1 MAGGAALAAAG
12 VGYSLR
18 KLPWDRIMSVGILSA
33 AFFVASLVHVPLGPG
48 NVHLIMNGL
57 MGAVLGWSALPAIAV
72 ALFLQALLF
81 QYGGFTSLGVNIC
94 LMAFPAVLCGLFF
107 RRFFSLPRWRAQAAF
122 ACGAFAVLG
131 SGLLCSLALALSGEA
146 FFTTAWAILA
156 AHVPIMLV
164 EGFLT
169 MIIVGYLARA
179 LPDVLRPQE
188 EL

>member
-1 MAGGAALAAAG
+1 MAGGAALAVVG
-12 VGYSLR
+12 VGYSLK
-18 KLPWDRIMSVGILSA
+18 KLPWDRIMNVGILSA

-57 MGAVLGWSALPAIAV
+57 MGALLGWSALPAIAV

-94 LMAFPAVLCGLFF
+94 LMAFPAVFCGLFF
-107 RRFFSLPRWRAQAAF
+107 RRFFALPGWRAQAAF

-131 SGLLCSLALALSGEA
+131 SGLLCSLALALSGEV

-179 LPDVLRPQE
+179 LPDVLRKFCF
-188 EL
+188 